1 MEQEKPAVDTKV
13 EPLKVK
19 KKPRK
24 LANKKTEVAKVDLT
38 KKEETDAVQGETVE
52 SVQSAGEQS
61 EESGKDT
68 QVEVSHE
75 DKNTEEQEEVVV
87 LEEITSNTTTE
98 EVVKDIKKELKEK
111 PELQLPENVE
121 KLVKFMQDTGGN
133 MEDYIRLNADYSK
146 ADDLTLLREYY
157 KKSKPHLDRDEVEFM
172 IDDKFAYNS
181 DVDSEKEIRK
191 RKLAIKEEVAKA
203 QGYLDKM
210 KSDYYD
216 EIKMRPG
223 ISQDQQKAMDFFNR
237 YNKEQETAQK
247 RREDFVDRT
256 KTHFSDEFKGF
267 DFSVGEKKFRYKV
280 NNPSDVASKQSDI
293 ENFVK
298 RFLDEKGDIV
308 DMAGYHKALYAARNA
323 DSLANHFY
331 EQGKADAIRSEYKK
345 SKNISDGSRPTRS
358 GDTDIR
364 FKGMKIKAVN
374 GVDSSKLKIKRKT

>member
-1 MEQEKPAVDTKV
+1 
-13 EPLKVK
+13 
-19 KKPRK
+19 
-24 LANKKTEVAKVDLT
+24 
-38 KKEETDAVQGETVE
+38 
-52 SVQSAGEQS
+52 
-61 EESGKDT
+61 
-68 QVEVSHE
+68 
-75 DKNTEEQEEVVV
+75 
-87 LEEITSNTTTE
+87 
-98 EVVKDIKKELKEK
+98 
-111 PELQLPENVE
+111 
-121 KLVKFMQDTGGN
+121 
-133 MEDYIRLNADYSK
+133 
-146 ADDLTLLREYY
+146 
-157 KKSKPHLDRDEVEFM
+157 M

-191 RKLAIKEEVAKA
+191 RKLAVKEEVAKA
-203 QGYLDKM
+203 QGYLDKL

-223 ISQDQQKAMDFFNR
+223 TSQEQQKAVDFFNR

-247 RREDFVDRT
+247 RREDFVSRT
-256 KTHFSDEFKGF
+256 NTHFTDEFKGF
-267 DFSVGEKKFRYKV
+267 DFSVGEKKFRYQV
-280 NNPSDVASKQSDI
+280 NNPSDVASKQSNI

-358 GDTDIR
+358 GDADIR

>member
-52 SVQSAGEQS
+52 SVQSTGDSS
-61 EESGKDT
+61 EESRENT

-75 DKNTEEQEEVVV
+75 NKNTDEAEVVI
-87 LEEITSNTTTE
+87 LQEITPTE
-98 EVVKDIKKELKEK
+98 DTKEVVKDIEKELKEK

-133 MEDYIRLNADYSK
+133 MEDYIRLNADYTK

-157 KKSKPHLDRDEVEFM
+157 KKSKPHLD
-172 IDDKFAYNS
+172 
-181 DVDSEKEIRK
+181 
-191 RKLAIKEEVAKA
+191 KEEVAKA
-203 QGYLDKM
+203 QGYLDKL

-223 ISQDQQKAMDFFNR
+223 TSQEQQKAVDFFNR

-247 RREDFVDRT
+247 RREDFVSRT
-256 KTHFSDEFKGF
+256 NTHFTDEFKGF
-267 DFSVGEKKFRYKV
+267 DFSVGEKKFRYQV
-280 NNPSDVASKQSDI
+280 NNPSDVASKQSNI

-358 GDTDIR
+358 GDADIR